1 MTLRRLGLVGM
12 LAVLASAFV
21 LGLGAIAQG
30 SDTYT
35 FDVVFDDAR
44 GLVSGQVIKVA
55 GATAGTIS
63 SVTVTHGYGGY
74 KAELQATIS
83 DAFRFHTNATCIIR
97 PDGLIAENYL
107 DCDPGTAGTPF
118 LPSVDGRPPTVPVSH
133 TTEPVSLLDL
143 FNIFNVPTRE
153 RFQVLVDELGIAT
166 AGEGDNINSILRRAN
181 PTLQLADHVIGILDG
196 QTHELSTAIAATDSI
211 AADAASDPA
220 AVRNFVHNA
229 GALTAI
235 TGDHASALSQAI
247 AELPGL
253 LRTAKP
259 SLSDIDAVARY
270 GTPLLTE
277 VDKATPYLDK
287 VDTDIGPFAKL
298 AKPALKA
305 FAGAVD
311 AAIPAVRQAS
321 PVVDELRTYLL
332 DSRQSTQEFAHLA
345 VNLIQHGFAENFFSV
360 VYYVATALSRYDSTS
375 HMLSALLVLPDEG
388 GCALYSTKESTDP
401 DCVAHFGKQSAFVPS
416 KHRHAHRH
424 QGAKTN
430 GLSKAQK
437 QLVSSLNKVLSAL
450 SGVTSGLG
458 KATHTLGGA
467 LHGVLG
473 NVLGAVGKNGKNG
486 NSSKSSP
493 AQSESSLQDLLN
505 FLLR

>member
-1 MTLRRLGLVGM
+1 MTLRRLGIAGM
-12 LAVLASAFV
+12 LAVLACAFA
-21 LGLGAIAQG
+21 LTLGAVAQG
-30 SDTYT
+30 SDSYT
-35 FDVVFDDAR
+35 FDVIFDDAR
-44 GLVSGQVIKVA
+44 GLVSGQVVKIA

-63 SVTVTHGYGGY
+63 SVTVTHDF
-74 KAELQATIS
+74 KAEIQATIS
-83 DAFRFHTNATCIIR
+83 DAFRFHTDASCIIR

-107 DCDPGTAGTPF
+107 DCDPGNAGTPF
-118 LPSVDGRPPTVPVSH
+118 LPSIDGRPPTVPVSQ

-153 RFQVLVDELGIAT
+153 RFQVLVDELGIGT
-166 AGEGDNINSILRRAN
+166 AGEGDNINSILLRAN
-181 PTLQLADHVIGILDG
+181 PTLQLAQHVIGILDG

-220 AVRNFVHNA
+220 AVKNFLHNA
-229 GALTAI
+229 SALTAI
-235 TGDHASALSQAI
+235 TADHSSALSQAI

-253 LRTAKP
+253 LHTTQP

-270 GTPLLTE
+270 GTPLLAE

-298 AKPALKA
+298 AKPALAA
-305 FAGAVD
+305 FAGAVT
-311 AAIPAVRQAS
+311 AAIPAVKQAT

-332 DSRQSTQEFAHLA
+332 ASRGSTQEFAHLA

-388 GCALYSTKESTDP
+388 GCALYATKQSTDP
-401 DCVAHFGKQSAFVPS
+401 DCVAHFGKQPAFVPS
-416 KHRHAHRH
+416 KRHHHRH
-424 QGAKTN
+424 GGTKTN
-430 GLSKAQK
+430 GAKSLSQLQK

-450 SGVTSGLG
+450 GGVTSGLG

-467 LHGVLG
+467 IHGVLG
-473 NVLGAVGKNGKNG
+473 NVLGAVGKNSKNGQTG
-486 NSSKSSP
+486 NSS
-493 AQSESSLQDLLN
+493 AGSESSLQDLLN